1 MSKSQNEIMNEL
13 HHTQTMQETIYRQK
27 QEIDRLILEN
37 ANLRIKIK
45 AQDRKSNIIDD
56 IHMETEANLEDALQI
71 LEFLD
76 STDLDIDAALK
87 DELILQKNY
96 QYLVNMY
103 KQHKEEMNNE

>member
-45 AQDRKSNIIDD
+45 AQDRKSNIIED
-56 IHMETEANLEDALQI
+56 IDAETEANLEDALQI
-71 LEFLD
+71 LDFLD
-76 STDLDIDAALK
+76 NSSLDINGALK

-96 QYLVNMY
+96 QTLMAMY
-103 KQHKEEMNNE
+103 RNYKEDMNNG

>member
-1 MSKSQNEIMNEL
+1 MKTQNEIMNEMY
-13 HHTQTMQETIYRQK
+13 HTQTMQETIYRQK

-56 IHMETEANLEDALQI
+56 INAETEANLEEALQI

-76 STDLDIDAALK
+76 NSDLDINGALK

-96 QYLVNMY
+96 QALMNMY
-103 KQHKEEMNNE
+103 KKYKEDMNNG